1 MKELGQIDIRVYLFA
16 FTVIGAGVGI
26 VVWLVRKIIDEWWK
40 MHREAMQEVSKVV
53 KTTGKIEM
61 TIVKMEGEFAK
72 ELVRIEGQTQQNQE
86 QIKVAHARIDKKCG
100 S

>member
-1 MKELGQIDIRVYLFA
+1 
-16 FTVIGAGVGI
+16 
-26 VVWLVRKIIDEWWK
+26 

-53 KTTGKIEM
+53 RTTGKIEM

-86 QIKVAHARIDKKCG
+86 QIKIAHNRIDKKCG